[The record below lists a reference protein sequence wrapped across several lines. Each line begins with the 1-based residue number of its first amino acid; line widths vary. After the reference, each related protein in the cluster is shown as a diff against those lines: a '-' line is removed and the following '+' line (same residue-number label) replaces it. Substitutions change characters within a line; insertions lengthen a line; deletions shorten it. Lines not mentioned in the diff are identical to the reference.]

1 MESIGVKCYHIF
13 YGLDNEAIRVLQ
25 IGAGFRDCKSRQEG
39 LQIGISNW
47 DKKISNRGK
56 QISNRG
62 KRDYKPG
69 QGLQIGPEQS
79 KIEPK
84 KR

>member
-1 MESIGVKCYHIF
+1 MESIGVKCYQIF
-13 YGLDNEAIRVLQ
+13 YGLDNEAIRGLQ
-25 IGAGFRDCKSRQEG
+25 IGAGFRNYKSGQEG

-56 QISNRG
+56 
-62 KRDYKPG
+62 RDYKPG
-69 QGLQIGPEQS
+69 QGLQIGAEQS
-79 KIEPK
+79 KVEPK